1 MSQHK
6 SGCPLQLEKPENEP
20 FYNLAGKARK
30 PCFSSALTGKVGILV
45 LGFVIITSSIRW
57 KMILSCEAGLFQ
69 VNPGLEVFHVFCKR

>member
-45 LGFVIITSSIRW
+45 LGFVIITSSIR
-57 KMILSCEAGLFQ
+57 
-69 VNPGLEVFHVFCKR
+69 